1 MNARRR
7 FFRTRPTAYVIALL
21 VLAVVAEVAGFALH
35 GTPMHYVYFK
45 NGARVAD
52 QPTGAIDYLKFAL
65 KIGGIGL
72 VLAAALLH
80 GDRLDSPEE
89 LEGDAAGARDLEAV
103 NRRTVIA
110 PNPTN
115 RLPY

>member
-1 MNARRR
+1 MSSRRR
-7 FFRTRPTAYVIALL
+7 FFRTRPTTFVIALL
-21 VLAVVAEVAGFALH
+21 VLAVIAVVTGFALH
-35 GTPMHYVYFK
+35 GTPVHYVRFK
-45 NGARVAD
+45 NGARFAD
-52 QPTGAIDYLKFAL
+52 QPTGTIDYLKFAL
-65 KIGGIGL
+65 KIGGVGL

-89 LEGDAAGARDLEAV
+89 LEGDAAGARELEAV
-103 NRRTVIA
+103 NRKTVIA